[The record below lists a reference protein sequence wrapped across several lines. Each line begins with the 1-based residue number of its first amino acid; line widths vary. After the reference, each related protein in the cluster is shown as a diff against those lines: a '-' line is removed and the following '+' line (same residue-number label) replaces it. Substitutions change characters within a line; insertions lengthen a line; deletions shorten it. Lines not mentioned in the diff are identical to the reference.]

1 MALTNLYND
10 HKERIDTAVILLAVV
25 ILIGIFN
32 NFWLIWLALGVVYI
46 TAYREA
52 NALLGVE
59 NKDLY
64 LLAALLWIVAAFY
77 PKADDLFLITALIG
91 GSYYA
96 YNPNTEWRNILGFIY
111 PTAGMLFMLALY
123 EDYGIYAF
131 FWMLVIVSGAD
142 VGAYVVGK
150 SIGKTK
156 FSATSPNKTLEGV
169 FGGVAVGTALG
180 FFVGMGM
187 VDGWS
192 AFAVSLAVAVVSVF
206 GDLFE
211 SFLKRHAGVKDSGTI
226 LPGHGGALDRIDGY
240 LFGSIIMLVLLR
252 GLN

>member
-1 MALTNLYND
+1 MALSNLYYD
-10 HKERIDTAVILLAVV
+10 HKQRIDTAVVLLAAF

-32 NFWLIWLALGVVYI
+32 SFWLIWLTLGVVYI
-46 TAYREA
+46 AAFKEA
-52 NALLGVE
+52 NALFGVE

-64 LLAALLWIVAAFY
+64 ILAAALWAVAAFY

-96 YNPNTEWRNILGFIY
+96 YNPKTEWKNILGFIY

-123 EDYGIYAF
+123 AEYGIYAF

-142 VGAYVVGK
+142 VGAYAVGK

-169 FGGVAVGTALG
+169 LGGVTVGTVLG
-180 FFVGMGM
+180 LFVGMGM
-187 VDGWS
+187 VDAWT
-192 AFAVSLAVAVVSVF
+192 ALAVSLAVAVVSVF

-211 SFLKRHAGVKDSGTI
+211 SFLKRHAGVKDSGNL

-240 LFGSIIMLVLLR
+240 LFGAIIMVVLLR

>member
-1 MALTNLYND
+1 MALSNLYYD
-10 HKERIDTAVILLAVV
+10 HKQRIDTAVVLLAAF

-32 NFWLIWLALGVVYI
+32 SFWLIWLTLGVVYI
-46 TAYREA
+46 AAFKEA
-52 NALLGVE
+52 NALFGVE

-64 LLAALLWIVAAFY
+64 LLAAALWAVAAFY

-96 YNPNTEWRNILGFIY
+96 YNPKTEWKNILGFIY

-123 EDYGIYAF
+123 AEYGIYAF

-156 FSATSPNKTLEGV
+156 FSETSPNKTLEGV
-169 FGGVAVGTALG
+169 LGGITVGTALG
-180 FFVGMGM
+180 LLVGMGM
-187 VDGWS
+187 VDGWT
-192 AFAVSLAVAVVSVF
+192 ALAVSLAVAVVSVF

-211 SFLKRHAGVKDSGTI
+211 SFLKRHAGVKDSGNL

-240 LFGSIIMLVLLR
+240 LFGAIIMVVLLR

>member
-1 MALTNLYND
+1 MALSNIYYD
-10 HKERIDTAVILLAVV
+10 HKQRIDTAVVLLAAFL
-25 ILIGIFN
+25 IIGIFN
-32 NFWLIWLALGVVYI
+32 SFWLIWLTLGVVYI
-46 TAYREA
+46 TAFKEA
-52 NALLGVE
+52 NALFGVE
-59 NKDLY
+59 NQDLY
-64 LLAALLWIVAAFY
+64 ILAAVLWAVAAFY

-96 YNPNTEWRNILGFIY
+96 YNPKTEWKNILGFIY

-123 EDYGIYAF
+123 AEYGIYAF

-156 FSATSPNKTLEGV
+156 FSETSPNKTLEGV
-169 FGGVAVGTALG
+169 LGGVAVGTLLG
-180 FFVGMGM
+180 LLVGMGM
-187 VDGWS
+187 VDAWT
-192 AFAVSLAVAVVSVF
+192 ALAVSLAVAVVSVF

-211 SFLKRHAGVKDSGTI
+211 SFLKRRAGVKDSGSI

-240 LFGSIIMLVLLR
+240 LFGAIIMVVLLR